1 LKYQVFLDEFEG
13 IDDSERR
20 FYLIYKRVGRV
31 TNKFQLVFSIKGRE
45 DSEYFKDKYII
56 GKNIFI
62 YFYHFFT

>member
-1 LKYQVFLDEFEG
+1 LDEFEG
-13 IDDSERR
+13 KEDSERR
-20 FYLIYKRVGRV
+20 FYLIYKKTGKV

-62 YFYHFFT
+62 YFYHFFYLIKVK